1 MNIAVVLLP
10 VGLTTA
16 GGILTGK
23 DANNTGADDAVGQ
36 ICIALAPV
44 IPDLLNKGAA
54 NANATLKAMR
64 AIEQVAHAYRVQVE
78 DPTLVEGAAAEAAMS
93 ASEGSARS

>member
-1 MNIAVVLLP
+1 MNIAVSLLP

-23 DANNTGADDAVGQ
+23 DADNTGADDAVGQ

-44 IPDLLNKGAA
+44 IPDLLSSGTS

-64 AIEQVAHAYRVQVE
+64 AIELVAHTYRVQVN
-78 DPTLVEGAAAEAAMS
+78 DPTLTP
-93 ASEGSARS
+93 

>member
-1 MNIAVVLLP
+1 MNIAVALLP

-23 DANNTGADDAVGQ
+23 DTNNTGADDAVGQ

-44 IPDLLNKGAA
+44 IPDLLGGGNA
-54 NANATLKAMR
+54 NENATLKAMR
-64 AIEQVAHAYRVQVE
+64 SIEQVAHAYRVQVG
-78 DPTLVEGAAAEAAMS
+78 DPTLTPATE
-93 ASEGSARS
+93 